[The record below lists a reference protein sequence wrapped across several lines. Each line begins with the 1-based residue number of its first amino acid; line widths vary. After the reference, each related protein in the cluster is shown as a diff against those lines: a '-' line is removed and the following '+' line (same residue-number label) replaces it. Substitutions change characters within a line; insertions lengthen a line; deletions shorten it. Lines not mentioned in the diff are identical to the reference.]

1 MALMLAL
8 LASTSAYL
16 PAVGTRL
23 GRRTRCGNVRG
34 ALESGEGLHG
44 TIGTMDSGPVSDRAW
59 TAQAH
64 GVIVPMSSFRQSVRA
79 ADHLGAAVAPPAA
92 SKLGPVELLRR
103 YGGAYLLV
111 SISMSAMSFA
121 LCYLLVSRGLDVRT
135 LLLRFG
141 LRISTRADAF
151 STIGLACMP
160 IWLKPRN
167 WQRTAESA
175 TTHAFRPHFWDRPC
189 TQGGLTFALRANGR
203 SDSRGRAVHAEDL
216 REERGRTSSP
226 RVLRS
231 QKLASAPRGR
241 EMRPVT
247 RGRVCR
253 VVVPTRA

>member
-16 PAVGTRL
+16 PAAGTRL
-23 GRRTRCGNVRG
+23 GRRTRGGNVRG
-34 ALESGEGLHG
+34 ALETGEGLHG
-44 TIGTMDSGPVSDRAW
+44 TVGTMDSGPLSDKAW

-64 GVIVPMSSFRQSVRA
+64 GVIVPTSSFRQSVRA

-92 SKLGPVELLRR
+92 KLGPVELLRK

-121 LCYLLVSRGLDVRT
+121 LCYLLVTRGLDVRT

-167 WQRTAESA
+167 WQRTA
-175 TTHAFRPHFWDRPC
+175 
-189 TQGGLTFALRANGR
+189 
-203 SDSRGRAVHAEDL
+203 
-216 REERGRTSSP
+216 
-226 RVLRS
+226 
-231 QKLASAPRGR
+231 
-241 EMRPVT
+241 
-247 RGRVCR
+247 
-253 VVVPTRA
+253 